1 MTTIRATRLVRA
13 ASLHAFQEAILR
25 LVLDGDVAT
34 VRRTAIIVPTRSAA
48 RQLRRTI
55 EDVALSEDRPA
66 LVLPDLLTR
75 ADYYDRLRGDLD
87 VPVTPLTPYEREAI
101 LLAGAH
107 EAITEGLSPPFELRP
122 ALIGE
127 MLELYDQLRRQRQSI
142 DDFDRLLTDELEPRA
157 LTDRG
162 AERMLRQTV
171 FLAAAFRFYERRVT
185 ETGALD
191 EHGLR
196 ARLLAATTEPRHTHV
211 VVTVGEHA
219 TDPGGLWPVDFDLLS
234 RLHGLE
240 RLTVL
245 ATESQLAAGWLE
257 RVNDLLPEIEAVR
270 AADPD
275 ELLDDRVLLVP
286 AAREPL
292 YFSSRDREDE
302 LADVVRRVK
311 STRRGASHTAPL
323 HRTGIVFARPLPYLY
338 LARTMLPS
346 AGVPYQCDDALPLA
360 GEPVAAALDLVLDVV
375 SSGASRS
382 ALIALLRSPHFGLAS
397 DAATVS
403 PDAVRALDETLI
415 ASRYAGE
422 VDHLAA
428 LAAEW
433 ATDSA
438 GTADQRQA
446 AIRRRALPAAL
457 AALNALA
464 HLQALFEPHPASV
477 QLETLQAFFE
487 RVGIPPAGDESVNE
501 REWRARKAVLATIQD
516 LADAHRRHGD
526 LVWSSDELGG
536 TLRRWLEAQTFI
548 PRSGTTGVQFL
559 DAGAARYAR
568 LDEVNLVGLVEGEW
582 PERGRRNLFY
592 APFLLKGLGWIED
605 RRRAA
610 ASRAAFLDLL
620 LLARRT
626 TAVSTFLLEEDSL
639 VESSSLLEDLPRAQL
654 TAQPLEQDATEIFAD
669 EAVLAGI
676 LEGTCAGLDAGQ
688 WLGLRLARSSHAL
701 PAFHGTALPHRPPIH
716 SVSALELYVQCPFKY
731 FARYVL
737 KLREEVESDEAL
749 GPRER
754 GSFVHAV
761 FQSFYERWEQDYG
774 GGITPATIER
784 AHALFSTVL
793 DEHLARLAP
802 STAVLERTRLLGSPV
817 APGLADLVFSVE
829 AVRDT
834 PIVARR
840 LEDRFEGSFELD
852 GPEGPRL
859 IAIRGA
865 VDRID
870 LLADGSLRI
879 IDYKSSAPQ
888 KPVQLAIYAVTAEQ
902 RLRGLRGRTWKA
914 GEVAY
919 LIFGAPRGLKPLVRR
934 PSDLPAVLVDAQFRV
949 LAAVAAIEA
958 GQFPPRPVYTHLCAS
973 CAYQGV
979 CRKDYV
985 SAPDQSDVPAA
996 V

>member
-1 MTTIRATRLVRA
+1 VTTIRTTRLVRA
-13 ASLHAFQEAILR
+13 PSLHAFQDAIIQLGLER
-25 LVLDGDVAT
+25 GVSAS
-34 VRRTAIIVPTRSAA
+34 RHTAIIVPTRSAA
-48 RQLRRTI
+48 RQLRRTF
-55 EDVALSEDRPA
+55 EDAMLAAERRA
-66 LVLPDLLTR
+66 IVLPDLVTR
-75 ADYYDRLRGDLD
+75 TEYYERLRADLD
-87 VPVTPLTPYEREAI
+87 VPVGLLTPYEREAI

-107 EAITEGLSPPFELRP
+107 EAVTEGLSPPFELRP

-142 DDFDRLLTDELEPRA
+142 DDFDRLLTEELEPRA

-171 FLAAAFRFYERRVT
+171 FLAAAFRFYERRVD
-185 ETGALD
+185 ETGSLD

-196 ARLLAATTEPRHTHV
+196 ARVLAATSSPRYTHV

-219 TDPGGLWPVDFDLLS
+219 TDPGGLWPVDFDLLT

-240 RLTVL
+240 RLTVVS
-245 ATESQLAAGWLE
+245 TEAQLAAGWLE
-257 RVNDLLPEIEAVR
+257 RVSDLLPGIESVR
-270 AADPD
+270 AADRD
-275 ELLDDRVLLVP
+275 EPLDDRVLLVP
-286 AAREPL
+286 AEREPL

-302 LADVVRRVK
+302 VADVVRRIK
-311 STRRGASHTAPL
+311 SLRRGGALTGPL
-323 HRTGIVFARPLPYLY
+323 HRTGVVFARPLPYLY
-338 LARTMLPS
+338 LARTTLAS

-360 GEPVAAALDLVLDVV
+360 GEPVAAALDLVLDVI

-382 ALIALLRSPHFGLAS
+382 ALVALLRSPHFALGPERTA
-397 DAATVS
+397 VS

-415 ASRYAGE
+415 SARYTGD
-422 VDHLAA
+422 VTYLAA
-428 LAAEW
+428 LAEEW
-433 ATDSA
+433 ATESA

-446 AIRRRALPAAL
+446 AVRRVALPACL

-464 HLQALFEPHPASV
+464 HLQPLFEPHPASV
-477 QLETLQAFFE
+477 HLDCLRAFFE
-487 RVGIPPAGDESVNE
+487 HLGIPPGGDETVNE
-501 REWRARKAVLATIQD
+501 REWRAQKAVLATIQE

-526 LVWSSDELGG
+526 LAWSSHELGG
-536 TLRRWLEAQTFI
+536 TLRRWLEAQTFT
-548 PRSGTTGVQFL
+548 PRTGTTGVQFL
-559 DAGAARYAR
+559 DASAARYAR
-568 LDEVNLVGLVEGEW
+568 LDDVNLVGLVEGEW

-605 RRRAA
+605 RSRVSAW
-610 ASRAAFLDLL
+610 RAAFLDLL

-639 VESSSLLEDLPRAQL
+639 VEPSSLLEDLPRAQL
-654 TAQPLEQDATEIFAD
+654 TARPVDRDPTPVFAD
-669 EAVLAGI
+669 EAVLAGSAA
-676 LEGTCAGLDAGQ
+676 GTCAGPEAEQ

-701 PAFHGTALPHRPPIH
+701 PIFHGTGLPHRPPVH

-761 FQSFYERWEQDYG
+761 FQSFYERWERENG
-774 GGITPATIER
+774 GAITPGTIER
-784 AHALFSTVL
+784 AHALFETVL
-793 DEHLARLAP
+793 EEHLARLTP
-802 STAVLERTRLLGSPV
+802 SMAALERTRLLGSPV

-829 AVRDT
+829 AIRDT

-840 LEDRFEGSFELD
+840 LEDRFDGSFELE
-852 GPEGPRL
+852 GPNGPRL

-870 LLADGSLRI
+870 MLGDGSLRI

-902 RLRGLRGRTWKA
+902 RLRGLRGREWRA

-934 PSDLPAVLVDAQFRV
+934 PADLPAALVDAQFRV
-949 LAAVAAIEA
+949 LAAVDAIEA

-973 CAYQGV
+973 CAYEGV